1 MAKKKIPTLGFG
13 VPASTDP
20 HHYQVVIPAGKGDI
34 EIIEH
39 LGMQQHQQSDEAIL
53 RATLNRSVWTAIKTS
68 VQREFNARLK
78 QHDMKISSF
87 KTGDNKV
94 ERLLG
99 KELCVLAW
107 AVQDANKT
115 QAQAAVRNWVGM
127 KPEERWWLFGM
138 AESATANGAE
148 PGRAD
153 TPRVG
158 WRLALFNALC
168 DGEAPLPKKRQA
180 LPTSKEDAQGSL
192 F

>member
-1 MAKKKIPTLGFG
+1 MTKKKLPTFGFG

-20 HHYQVVIPAGKGDI
+20 HHYQVVIPAGNDNI
-34 EIIEH
+34 EIVEH
-39 LGMQQHQQSDEAIL
+39 LGMHEHKQSDEKIL
-53 RATLNRSVWTAIKTS
+53 RVTLNRSVWTTIKTA

-78 QHDMKISSF
+78 QHDMKVSSF
-87 KTGDNKV
+87 KPGANQV

-99 KELCVLAW
+99 KELCMLAW
-107 AVQDANKT
+107 AVQDASKE
-115 QAQAAVRNWVGM
+115 QAQIAVRNWVGM

-138 AESATANGAE
+138 AESATADGKK

-168 DGEAPLPKKRQA
+168 DGEAPMPKKRQA
-180 LPTSKEDAQGSL
+180 LPRKKEDVQVLL